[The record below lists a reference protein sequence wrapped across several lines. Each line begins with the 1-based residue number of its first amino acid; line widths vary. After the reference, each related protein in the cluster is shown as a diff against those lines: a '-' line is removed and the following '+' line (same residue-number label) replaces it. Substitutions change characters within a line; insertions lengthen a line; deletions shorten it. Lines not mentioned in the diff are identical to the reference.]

1 MPKNNDNDEM
11 YGGEE
16 YPSLALL
23 DLLESNK
30 PEWRRAIIK
39 SFLVDRVWKTDI
51 ENKLK
56 RLTRENVAIITLLSG
71 LIALAIKI
79 AFFG

>member
-1 MPKNNDNDEM
+1 MPKNDDNEEM

-16 YPSLALL
+16 YPSLTLL
-23 DLLESNK
+23 DLIESNK
-30 PEWRRAIIK
+30 PKWRRAVIK
-39 SFLVDRVWKTDI
+39 SFIKDHEWKTEI

>member
-1 MPKNNDNDEM
+1 MSEEDERL
-11 YGGEE
+11 GGED

-39 SFLVDRVWKTDI
+39 SFLADRLWKKDI

-56 RLTRENVAIITLLSG
+56 RLTKENVAIIGLLSALI
-71 LIALAIKI
+71 LIAIRNILS
-79 AFFG
+79 G